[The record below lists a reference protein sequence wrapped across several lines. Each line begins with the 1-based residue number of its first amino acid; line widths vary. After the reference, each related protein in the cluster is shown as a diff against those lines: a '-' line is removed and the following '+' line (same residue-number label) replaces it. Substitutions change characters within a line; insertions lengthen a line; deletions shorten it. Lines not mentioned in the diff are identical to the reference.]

1 MKPYRFASLFILFSF
16 IHPALAS
23 ECGQPISVDAVAKL
37 KGTIT
42 LGGLTAKFGEWC
54 QGHGPVSTYKD
65 TNGNEIWF
73 FWKATIQTA
82 ASDAERMNYQVLL
95 ASVVPADDPGEY
107 KIIWPSEFVGK
118 EIQDIL
124 AKEYDPPKK

>member
-1 MKPYRFASLFILFSF
+1 MNLFRFASLIFLFAVAHS
-16 IHPALAS
+16 ALAAD
-23 ECGQPISVDAVAKL
+23 CGQPISTDAVAKL
-37 KGTIT
+37 SGPVT

-73 FWKATIQTA
+73 FWKASSQQA
-82 ASDAERMNYQVLL
+82 NHGEDHMAYQVLL

-107 KIIWPSEFVGK
+107 QIIWPAEFVGK
-118 EIQDIL
+118 EIRDIL
-124 AKEYDPPKK
+124 AKEYAKD